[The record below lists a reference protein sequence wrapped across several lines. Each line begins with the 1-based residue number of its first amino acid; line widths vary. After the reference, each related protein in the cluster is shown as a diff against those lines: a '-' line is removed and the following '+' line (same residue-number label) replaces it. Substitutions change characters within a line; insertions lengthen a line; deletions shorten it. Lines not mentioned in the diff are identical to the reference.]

1 MKKSIIWQ
9 LALVA
14 ILFSTPS
21 YAETAALTL
30 DQVIKESLQKNTSLF
45 RAQRDYDDKMATA
58 AETTL
63 LDNPEL
69 KLDAV
74 RRKDQG
80 GMGTDLEFTQ
90 PLKFSQISG
99 ARGGYADAL
108 STIASMEQ
116 KYEVLKVIN
125 ETTALYTQVWLL
137 SERKKLYGTYADDAD
152 KMKKLVKDSA
162 GQGQTSPAA
171 SHLFASDAAKLRAD
185 ANAVDAELRQVRT
198 ELARLTGR
206 SFQEAKLERPSF
218 VAVPES
224 TERLLT
230 FAQTQSNVRNLVKG
244 RIQAAERRLSVAQQ
258 DASMPE
264 FGPRAF
270 YSRSPNGD
278 EQSYGIGV
286 ALRIPLWNQNDAER
300 KRANAELRQAKSEAD
315 LYAGLPQQDV
325 IGELQQSATAL
336 QGRAD
341 SYFDSILPG
350 YRKSYELTRSMFR
363 QGQADALEVWQV
375 REKLLTSENE
385 ALDALAQA
393 VNARGALEL
402 ELGGKIEEIR

>member
-1 MKKSIIWQ
+1 MKKLMIWQ
-9 LALVA
+9 LAIVA
-14 ILFSTPS
+14 ILFSAPS
-21 YAETAALTL
+21 YAETSALTL

-45 RAQRDYDDKMATA
+45 RAQRDYEDKLATA
-58 AETTL
+58 TETTL

-69 KLDAV
+69 QVDVV
-74 RRKDQG
+74 RDKGQG
-80 GMGTDLEFTQ
+80 GTGTDLEFTQ

-99 ARGGYADAL
+99 ARGGYAQAL
-108 STIASMEQ
+108 SNVASMEQ
-116 KYEVLKVIN
+116 KYEILKVIN
-125 ETTALYTQVWLL
+125 ETTVLYTQVWLL
-137 SERKKLYGTYADDAD
+137 SERKKLYENYANDAD
-152 KMKKLVKDSA
+152 KMKKLVKESA

-171 SHLFASDAAKLRAD
+171 SHLFSSDAAKLRAD
-185 ANAVDAELRQVRT
+185 SNAVDAELRQVRT

-206 SFQEAKLERPSF
+206 NFQQAELQRPAF
-218 VAVPES
+218 VAIPED

-230 FAQTQSNVRNLVKG
+230 FAQTKSNLRNLIKN
-244 RIQAAERRLSVAQQ
+244 RIQTAERRLSVAQQ
-258 DASMPE
+258 DAMPE
-264 FGPRAF
+264 FGPRVF

-278 EQSYGIGV
+278 DQSYGIGV

-300 KRANAELRQAKSEAD
+300 KRANAELRQVKSEAD

-325 IGELQQSATAL
+325 IGELQQSAVAL

-375 REKLLTSENE
+375 REKLLSSENE

-393 VNARGALEL
+393 VNARGSLEL
-402 ELGGKIEEIR
+402 ELGGKLEEIK

>member
-1 MKKSIIWQ
+1 MKKTMIWQ
-9 LALVA
+9 LMIAA
-14 ILFSTPS
+14 ILLAAPAM
-21 YAETAALTL
+21 AEQSSLTL

-45 RAQRDYDDKMATA
+45 RAQRDYEDKLATVT
-58 AETTL
+58 ETTL

-69 KLDAV
+69 QVDVGRDKGE
-74 RRKDQG
+74 G
-80 GMGTDLEFTQ
+80 GLSTDMEFTQ

-99 ARGGYADAL
+99 ARGSYANAL
-108 STIASMEQ
+108 SSVASMEQ
-116 KYEVLKVIN
+116 KYEILKVIN
-125 ETTALYTQVWLL
+125 ETTVLYTQVWLL
-137 SERKKLYGTYADDAD
+137 SERKKLYENYANDAD
-152 KMKKLVKDSA
+152 KMKKLVKESA

-171 SHLFASDAAKLRAD
+171 SHLFSSDAAKLRAD

-206 SFQEAKLERPSF
+206 NFQQVELQRPAF
-218 VAVPES
+218 VAVPED

-230 FAQTQSNVRNLVKG
+230 FAQTQSNLRNLIKN
-244 RIQAAERRLSVAQQ
+244 RIQTAERRLNVAQQ
-258 DASMPE
+258 DAAMPE
-264 FGPRAF
+264 FGPRVF

-278 EQSYGIGV
+278 DQSYGIGV

-300 KRANAELRQAKSEAD
+300 KRANAELRQVKSEAD

-325 IGELQQSATAL
+325 IGELQQSAVAL
-336 QGRAD
+336 QGRVD

-375 REKLLTSENE
+375 REKLLSSENE

-393 VNARGALEL
+393 VNARGSLEL
-402 ELGGKIEEIR
+402 ELGGKLEEIK